1 MRCWVLAGATECGSR
16 LRYRIPPLPGNAIV
30 QSADIV
36 LDMGPMDDIRRL
48 ERRLRLHD
56 LRVLSAV
63 AQAGSMGR
71 AAKLLATS
79 QSTVSR
85 SIADLEHALGVRLLD
100 RTARGIE
107 PTLFGRALLKRASSI
122 FDELRQGVQELKFL
136 SDQAIGGLSIG
147 ASIAIAE
154 GFVASVIS
162 DLYSRYPRLT
172 FEVLATDTA
181 TAYRALL
188 DRKVD
193 LVVVHVI
200 EPLAEEGMQVEPLLS
215 DPHVVVVGAHN
226 PLARRRGLKLSN
238 LLSEPWALP
247 MPEAPYGSIVS
258 KAFGV
263 SGLPFPMTIVHSTL
277 PIRTTLLTTG
287 RFLSMVPRIVMQ
299 FPPKSRLLRTLPI
312 DLPSTARPLAL
323 VTLKNRT
330 LSPIAQLFCDH
341 MRQAAKRLKK

>member
-1 MRCWVLAGATECGSR
+1 MRP
-16 LRYRIPPLPGNAIV
+16 RYRTRPLPGNAIV

-36 LDMGPMDDIRRL
+36 SDMSPMDDIRRL
-48 ERRLRLHD
+48 ERRLSLHD

-79 QSTVSR
+79 QPAVSR

-100 RTARGIE
+100 RTAQGIE
-107 PTLFGRALLKRASSI
+107 PTLFGRALLKRASAI
-122 FDELRQGVQELKFL
+122 FDELRQGVQELKSL
-136 SDQAIGGLSIG
+136 SDRTIGDVSIG

-154 GFVASVIS
+154 GFVSSVIS
-162 DLYSRYPRLT
+162 DLTSRYPRLT

-200 EPLAEEGMQVEPLLS
+200 EPLAEGGMHVEPLLS
-215 DPHVVVVGAHN
+215 DPHVVVAGAQN

-247 MPEAPYGSIVS
+247 MPEAPYGSVVS
-258 KAFGV
+258 EAFGA
-263 SGLPFPMTIVHSTL
+263 SGLPVPATIVNSTL
-277 PIRTTLLTTG
+277 PVRTTLLMTG

-330 LSPIAQLFCDH
+330 LSPIAQLFCDC
-341 MRQAAKRLKK
+341 MREAAKRLKR